1 MTIMEYETI
10 MEYDY
15 NGYNSRNG
23 RNSAI
28 TAITAI
34 TAISAISAVRV
45 SMQDAGGSACGIGG

>member
-1 MTIMEYETI
+1 MEYETI

-23 RNSAI
+23 RNSTI

-34 TAISAISAVRV
+34 TAITTVRV
-45 SMQDAGGSACGIGG
+45 SMQDAGGSAWGFF

>member
-1 MTIMEYETI
+1 MTI

-34 TAISAISAVRV
+34 TAIMAGRV

>member
-23 RNSAI
+23 RNSTI
-28 TAITAI
+28 TAIT
-34 TAISAISAVRV
+34 TVRV

>member
-23 RNSAI
+23 RNSTI

-34 TAISAISAVRV
+34 TAITTVRV